1 MRIPHG
7 AKNSGTLIADT
18 AVKSSSG
25 VVLGI
30 VLAYKNV
37 TAGEF
42 CTLIDGTDITG
53 SDKITLVFPGANGTL
68 SPNLGRYGIYFL
80 NGIFFNKGATAG
92 DVFATVVYE

>member
-42 CTLIDGTDITG
+42 CTLIDGDRK
-53 SDKITLVFPGANGTL
+53 S
-68 SPNLGRYGIYFL
+68 
-80 NGIFFNKGATAG
+80 
-92 DVFATVVYE
+92 VV